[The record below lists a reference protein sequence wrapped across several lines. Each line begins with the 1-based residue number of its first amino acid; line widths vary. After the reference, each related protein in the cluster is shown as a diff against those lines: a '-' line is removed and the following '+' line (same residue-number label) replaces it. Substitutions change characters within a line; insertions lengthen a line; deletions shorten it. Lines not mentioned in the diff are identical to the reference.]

1 MGKRKLKEQNL
12 LDLIPVHAVEW
23 EKTRDGT
30 VFLKRPK
37 FRNRLMNKML
47 MRFGKS
53 THIKI
58 QLDDFGS
65 YVWER
70 CDGHHRVEQIGK
82 NLRKEF
88 GEKVEPVYER
98 LGAFVKIMAYQK
110 FITYRGLSDPK
121 P

>member
-1 MGKRKLKEQNL
+1 MEKRKLKEQNL

-37 FRNRLMNKML
+37 FRNRFLKILLNRL
-47 MRFGKS
+47 GKS
-53 THIKI
+53 SYYRI
-58 QLDDFGS
+58 QLDEFGS
-65 YVWER
+65 FIWER
-70 CDGHHRVEQIGK
+70 CDGYHRVEQIGK

-110 FITYRGLSDPK
+110 FISYKGFSDSNL
-121 P
+121 